1 MREAEVVREANLG
14 FLQRRVCG
22 GASKEHKLPR
32 NGGTFLPVNAP
43 DRAPVVSVLLA
54 SDQPIR
60 PTV

>member
-32 NGGTFLPVNAP
+32 NGKSGL
-43 DRAPVVSVLLA
+43 D
-54 SDQPIR
+54 
-60 PTV
+60 

>member
-32 NGGTFLPVNAP
+32 NGKSGLDWLEF
-43 DRAPVVSVLLA
+43 
-54 SDQPIR
+54 
-60 PTV
+60 